1 MRPQT
6 HLLIVVIIQLGLLG
20 QVTHSCKTWKI
31 VMSSGQGVPVD
42 WMGALL
48 SNINAGLQKSTKE
61 MKIPALQFGMYI
73 RFLLEDIFPLM
84 RYNLANR
91 QHQIEMKKAKN
102 EVDGFF
108 KSFATS
114 MGKGLG
120 WAINLS
126 LVQEDDFR
134 AATYLFSLPVEDFTA
149 LGIPSLM
156 ASLMDKNYN
165 YDSYSSG
172 EKLGQT
178 WAVNAFEMVHF
189 IFQLGYHNAGLDFEF
204 ESDPTKPD
212 SMDNTLDI
220 AHAIF
225 NACASRHPAAMND
238 GLLMFGAVLQ
248 DIYGSPE
255 NTEGDKVE
263 LLKPDKYMG
272 NSTQEKTQNMMNF
285 LHDTLF
291 YYIGNEESLSFMGH
305 WYNNPALEQF
315 LIKGGI
321 MITVGVAKNY
331 LMPGIDIGDVG
342 SETLKTVLEF
352 AVETA
357 ADQAVDQVLEQMDIA
372 SLVATKHQKDLGLNK
387 ANIIDN
393 AVSAFGERYIDKNY
407 VIMDK
412 RFTIF
417 SQDVNGNAPTGQR
430 RMVRDRVLVNDY
442 RRLI

>member
-1 MRPQT
+1 MRQQT
-6 HLLIVVIIQLGLLG
+6 YLLIVVIIQLGLLG
-20 QVTHSCKTWKI
+20 HTAHGCKTWAIPK
-31 VMSSGQGVPVD
+31 SSGQGVPVD
-42 WMGALL
+42 WMAALL
-48 SNINAGLQKSTKE
+48 SNINAGLKKSTIE

-73 RFLLEDIFPLM
+73 RFLLEDVFPLM

-91 QHQIEMKKAKN
+91 QHQIEMTKAKN

-108 KSFATS
+108 KSFGTS
-114 MGKGLG
+114 IGKGLG

-134 AATYLFSLPVEDFTA
+134 NATYLFTLPVEDFVA
-149 LGIPSLM
+149 LGIPSLI
-156 ASLMDKNYN
+156 ASLMDKNYDYN
-165 YDSYSSG
+165 SYTTG
-172 EKLGQT
+172 TKLGKT

-189 IFQLGYHNAGLDFEF
+189 IFQLGYHNAGLDFDF
-204 ESDPTKPD
+204 ESDPSKPD
-212 SMDNTLDI
+212 PMDNTVDI

-225 NACASRHPAAMND
+225 NACASRHEAAMKD

-248 DIYGSPE
+248 DIYGSAE
-255 NTEGDKVE
+255 DAQGDKVE

-272 NSTQEKTQNMMNF
+272 NNAKEKTQNMMNF

-291 YYIGNEESLSFMGH
+291 YYIGSEENLSFMDH
-305 WYNNPALEQF
+305 WYDNPAMEQF

-321 MITVGVAKNY
+321 MITIGVAKNY

-342 SETLKTVLEF
+342 SEAVTSAMNYVL
-352 AVETA
+352 ETA
-357 ADQAVDQVLEQMDIA
+357 ADSAVDEVLDQMDLA
-372 SLVATKHQKDLGLNK
+372 TLVATQHQKDLGLNK

-393 AVSAFGERYIDKNY
+393 AVSAFGERYISKNY

-417 SQDVNGNAPTGQR
+417 SQDSNGEAPTGQR
-430 RMVRDRVLVNDY
+430 RVVRDRVLANEY